1 MKTEIKYS
9 KHIDLVFHALAH
21 MYVNNASDCFD
32 RSYIDIMEKRKTN
45 TDFDLLSEINCLEQY
60 YNDNFDRVM
69 LINFLPFYSNSLDEM
84 KEIYLNC
91 SAFTDT
97 DRDAFIRPFISL
109 LDKEAA
115 FYFDYWQGRYYET
128 AYHRQSA
135 ESRLRK
141 ELDKYACIFD
151 YFKKSVLAYL
161 SFSITK
167 NGRGFSGIG
176 SRFTALAPFPVK
188 EDDFDN
194 TFFTLLHEYTHQ
206 FTDELLQAEIN
217 MADGTHDI
225 SENVVILADYYLIK
239 AADHSSTERYLG
251 WLADKSGNGHRKLSE
266 ADFLGIFRV
275 DEGLRSRLL
284 ELVGAVTKS

>member
-1 MKTEIKYS
+1 
-9 KHIDLVFHALAH
+9 
-21 MYVNNASDCFD
+21 
-32 RSYIDIMEKRKTN
+32 
-45 TDFDLLSEINCLEQY
+45 
-60 YNDNFDRVM
+60 
-69 LINFLPFYSNSLDEM
+69 M

-97 DRDAFIRPFISL
+97 DKGCFHQAVHFASG
-109 LDKEAA
+109 KEAA

-151 YFKKSVLAYL
+151 YFKKTDLANL

-167 NGRGFSGIG
+167 NCRGFSGIV
-176 SRFTALAPFPVK
+176 SSFTALATIPGK

-239 AADHSSTERYLG
+239 AADHSSTYRYLG